1 MIVWVARV
9 SCCGVSCNRLLIIA
23 TNVTTSGADIK
34 SLLGLVGCRS
44 SEHLERLVRL
54 RHCAMTSCFR
64 PASRWLSL
72 HGQHQAT
79 GDHCSS
85 LLALPPHS
93 TEAHEKQSCL
103 RSQVDY
109 VALQRHLN
117 SSVGLHDERG
127 ASERRM
133 VTRGW
138 SERAM
143 VTNVHIRDFLAR

>member
-1 MIVWVARV
+1 MIVWVAPV

-93 TEAHEKQSCL
+93 TEAHERQSCL

-109 VALQRHLN
+109 VALQRHRN
-117 SSVGLHDERG
+117 SRVGLHNDRG
-127 ASERRM
+127 SFGHVMVKRGSFGHVM

-138 SERAM
+138 S
-143 VTNVHIRDFLAR
+143 